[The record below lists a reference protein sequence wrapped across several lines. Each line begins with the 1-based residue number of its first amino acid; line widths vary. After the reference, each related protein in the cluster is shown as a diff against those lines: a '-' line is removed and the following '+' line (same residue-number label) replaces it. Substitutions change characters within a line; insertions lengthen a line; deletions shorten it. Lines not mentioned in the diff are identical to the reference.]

1 MLTLSNATIYA
12 DGQALLRFDSTPQA
26 GVYMLRLGFR
36 SFERGGVFYFFKPSH
51 L

>member
-12 DGQALLRFDSTPQA
+12 DPAKAVSPGFDSTPQA

-36 SFERGGVFYFFKPSH
+36 SFERGGVFYFFR
-51 L
+51 